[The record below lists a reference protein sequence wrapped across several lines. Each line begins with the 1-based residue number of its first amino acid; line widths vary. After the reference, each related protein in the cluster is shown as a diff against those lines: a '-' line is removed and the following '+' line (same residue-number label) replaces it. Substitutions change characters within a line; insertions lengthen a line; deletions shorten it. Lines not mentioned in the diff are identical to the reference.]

1 MPTTASG
8 ESAGSV
14 VSRYSSRCVP
24 VASLTNTHR
33 TGTSPHPPV
42 YQCPTPVAA
51 STGRVPPPYHAT
63 DSRVRGAVAVA
74 CRGLGRP
81 GALDPRPAVAGVRR
95 WWGEQVD
102 VRVALADQRQP
113 VPVAVAEPGHLVGPV
128 GRIPGEHEGAARE
141 PHQEQADQSAG
152 ELGRC
157 AGPP

>member
-33 TGTSPHPPV
+33 TGTSPHPPL

-51 STGRVPPPYHAT
+51 STRRVPPPYHAT

-74 CRGLGRP
+74 CRGLGRRAPLTRGRPLPAYGGGGVNRLMSGWHLLTNVSRARWRWQDRANP
-81 GALDPRPAVAGVRR
+81 G
-95 WWGEQVD
+95 
-102 VRVALADQRQP
+102 
-113 VPVAVAEPGHLVGPV
+113 VPVVGSP
-128 GRIPGEHEGAARE
+128 A
-141 PHQEQADQSAG
+141 
-152 ELGRC
+152 
-157 AGPP
+157 